1 MRSVFCFLSVFL
13 GFLCGSNE
21 SHAKAPNILFAIAD
35 DWGYGDAG
43 AYGSKWVKTP
53 SFDRVAREGIL
64 FTRAFTPNAKCAPS
78 RAIILTGRYSWQLEE
93 AANHQNIF
101 PSKFGS
107 YVEVL
112 AANGY
117 ITGYT
122 GKGWGPGTANDATGK
137 RRDITGK
144 VWSAKKLKPPA
155 RAISNNDYSG
165 NFADFLAHT
174 SEEKPWCFWFGTSE
188 PHRGY
193 EKGVGL
199 RMGKKLNDID
209 STITFKNNSYFD
221 SFIYSFV
228 SRFILGKWWI

>member
-112 AANGY
+112 AANDTL
-117 ITGYT
+117 IWCADCTVPRT
-122 GKGWGPGTANDATGK
+122 ESGWRSDQLK
-137 RRDITGK
+137 RG
-144 VWSAKKLKPPA
+144 
-155 RAISNNDYSG
+155 
-165 NFADFLAHT
+165 
-174 SEEKPWCFWFGTSE
+174 
-188 PHRGY
+188 
-193 EKGVGL
+193 GL
-199 RMGKKLNDID
+199 HPCR
-209 STITFKNNSYFD
+209 
-221 SFIYSFV
+221 
-228 SRFILGKWWI
+228 R

>member
-1 MRSVFCFLSVFL
+1 MRSMFRFLAVVFL
-13 GFLCGSNE
+13 LAQF
-21 SHAKAPNILFAIAD
+21 AKATPRPNILFAIAD
-35 DWGYGDAG
+35 DWGFGHAG
-43 AYGSKWVKTP
+43 AYGCKWVKTP
-53 SFDRVAREGIL
+53 AFDRVAREGIL

-137 RRDITGK
+137 KRDITGK

-155 RAISNNDYSG
+155 RAISLS
-165 NFADFLAHT
+165 LIH
-174 SEEKPWCFWFGTSE
+174 
-188 PHRGY
+188 
-193 EKGVGL
+193 
-199 RMGKKLNDID
+199 I
-209 STITFKNNSYFD
+209 
-221 SFIYSFV
+221 
-228 SRFILGKWWI
+228 